1 MVMYTFELKKECMD
15 DGYVYARIEKGVYGL
30 KQAAVLA
37 YNNLVKIL
45 KKYGYEPCPNTKWY
59 LETQNKKNKICFVRR

>member
-1 MVMYTFELKKECMD
+1 MD

-45 KKYGYEPCPNTKWY
+45 KKYGYEPCPNTNGIWRHRTRK
-59 LETQNKKNKICFVRR
+59 TKFVLCVDDFGMR